1 MKKCFAWYA
10 HFNMASKSVAV
21 AGAVVFEAAWHG
33 IVYVDAILHC
43 SIPTFF
49 PVRAVVSL
57 VHFLFL
63 NG

>member
-1 MKKCFAWYA
+1 
-10 HFNMASKSVAV
+10 MASSTVAV
-21 AGAVVFEAAWHG
+21 AVVFEAAWHG
-33 IVYVDAILHC
+33 IVDVDAILHC

>member
-1 MKKCFAWYA
+1 MHTSIWQC
-10 HFNMASKSVAV
+10 SSVVVAV

-33 IVYVDAILHC
+33 IVDVDAILRC

-49 PVRAVVSL
+49 PVRAVFLL